1 LQQELNQLINEYNR
15 LKKLINLDEI
25 KQLKLKLTKTLEEC
39 EQLKL
44 INQKLQQQTS
54 SPQQVNYFI
63 LIKQNKK
70 TKKKTL
76 NDSGF
81 IDMNENKI

>member
-1 LQQELNQLINEYNR
+1 
-15 LKKLINLDEI
+15 LINLDEI

-63 LIKQNKK
+63 LIKQIKRR
-70 TKKKTL
+70 KKKP
-76 NDSGF
+76 
-81 IDMNENKI
+81 